1 MERKIVER
9 AGVNRVYWNA
19 GASAWSLFILMKR
32 GMHMLDFS
40 FQFVQARKFFFF
52 LSSFPRF
59 IKRSIDRRITE
70 KSIKLEE
77 GNNTHRFVKR
87 ERIVADVD
95 YFGIHI
101 WINWLV
107 VEVGETKER
116 LVW

>member
-32 GMHMLDFS
+32 GMRLDFS

-52 LSSFPRF
+52 FPLFQDLSSAL
-59 IKRSIDRRITE
+59 SITE
-70 KSIKLEE
+70 KSIKLKE